1 MFQAMH
7 LGLYLEWEP
16 NFETG
21 KLELRQNKTRI
32 SEKIVISYFQRVGP
46 QCNVEIFTEQV
57 RREKRMLVELKAFV
71 DWQHSVWGYWMP
83 LSLLSKSGARVSLNE
98 EKIQRVSERET
109 WTKYD
114 IKIYKK
120 KVIG

>member
-1 MFQAMH
+1 MVGGASIVSARVVVNETLLRVSTNLCKTTVGTDASQHHPFSMFQAMH

-71 DWQHSVWGYWMP
+71 DWQHSV
-83 LSLLSKSGARVSLNE
+83 
-98 EKIQRVSERET
+98 
-109 WTKYD
+109 
-114 IKIYKK
+114 
-120 KVIG
+120 